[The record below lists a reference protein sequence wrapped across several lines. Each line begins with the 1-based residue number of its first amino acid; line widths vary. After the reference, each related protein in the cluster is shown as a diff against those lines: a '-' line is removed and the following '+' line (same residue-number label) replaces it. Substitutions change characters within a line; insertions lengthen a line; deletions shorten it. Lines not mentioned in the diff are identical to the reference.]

1 MNMSIGKNTLNNEAM
16 MNFVAR
22 VEDRERAKKAISDE
36 IGVIYAEAKAAN
48 LSGPGLRGVV
58 KARKMKPS
66 QFRESEDLRDVYFH
80 AAGLLEE
87 PPLFRSIEALAGD
100 DMSKQAIIDR
110 FAKLVPPSGSI
121 VVEMDGPP
129 IRITRDKDGMVSM
142 TEVVEK
148 QIPTVGRNNT
158 TPRAPTKVDVPH
170 VDADGAEKLGRQAF
184 KDDVAIINNPF
195 PFGDARRARWD
206 MGWRRESGGDGM
218 GPEEE

>member
-1 MNMSIGKNTLNNEAM
+1 MNISIGKNTLNNEAM
-16 MNFVAR
+16 MDFISR
-22 VEDRERAKKAISDE
+22 IEDRERAKKAINDE
-36 IGVIYAEAKAAN
+36 IGIIYAEAKAVN
-48 LSGPGLRGVV
+48 LSTPGIRAVV
-58 KARKMKPS
+58 KARKLKPS

-121 VVEMDGPP
+121 VVEMEGPP
-129 IRITRDKDGMVSM
+129 IRITRDKDGAVTM

-148 QIPTVGRNNT
+148 PIPTTVKNT
-158 TPRAPTKVDVPH
+158 PQRSTTTKVDIPNC
-170 VDADGAEKLGRQAF
+170 DADGAEKLGRQAF
-184 KDDVAIINNPF
+184 KDDVPIIGNPF

-218 GPEEE
+218 GPEE

>member
-1 MNMSIGKNTLNNEAM
+1 MSMSIGKNTLNNEVM
-16 MNFVAR
+16 MDFISR
-22 VEDRERAKKAISDE
+22 VEDRERAKKQISDE
-36 IGVIYAEAKAAN
+36 IGIIYAEVKAAN
-48 LSGPGLRGVV
+48 LSTAGLRAVV
-58 KARKMKPS
+58 KARKLKPS

-100 DMSKQAIIDR
+100 DMSKQAVIDR

-129 IRITRDKDGMVSM
+129 IRITRDKDGAVTM

-148 QIPTVGRNNT
+148 QSPTTNRTT
-158 TPRAPTKVDVPH
+158 TPRTPAKADVPN
-170 VDADGAEKLGRQAF
+170 VDAEGAEKLGRQAF
-184 KDDVAIINNPF
+184 LEDAAIITNPF

-218 GPEEE
+218 GPEE

>member
-1 MNMSIGKNTLNNEAM
+1 MTISIGKNTLNNEAM

-48 LSGPGLRGVV
+48 LSTAGLRGVV
-58 KARKMKPS
+58 KARKLKPS

-80 AAGLLEE
+80 AAGLLDE

-121 VVEMDGPP
+121 VVEMEGPP
-129 IRITRDKDGMVSM
+129 IRITRDKDGAVTM
-142 TEVVEK
+142 TKVIEK
-148 QIPTVGRNNT
+148 QIPTTNRNTN
-158 TPRAPTKVDVPH
+158 PRSPAKADVPN

-184 KDDVAIINNPF
+184 KDDIAIINNPF

-218 GPEEE
+218 GPEE

>member
-1 MNMSIGKNTLNNEAM
+1 MSIGKNTLNNEVM
-16 MNFVAR
+16 MDFISR
-22 VEDRERAKKAISDE
+22 VEDRERAKKQISDE
-36 IGVIYAEAKAAN
+36 IGIIYAEVKAAN
-48 LSGPGLRGVV
+48 LSTAGLRAVV
-58 KARKMKPS
+58 KARKLKPS

-100 DMSKQAIIDR
+100 DMSKQAVIDR

-121 VVEMDGPP
+121 VVEMDGPA
-129 IRITRDKDGMVSM
+129 IRITRDKDGAVTM

-148 QIPTVGRNNT
+148 QIPTTNRNT
-158 TPRAPTKVDVPH
+158 TPRAQARADVPN

-184 KDDVAIINNPF
+184 LNDAAIITNPF

-218 GPEEE
+218 GPEE

>member
-1 MNMSIGKNTLNNEAM
+1 MNTIGKNTLNNEAM
-16 MNFVAR
+16 MGFISR
-22 VEDRERAKKAISDE
+22 VEDRERAKKIINDE

-48 LSGPGLRGVV
+48 LSTAGIRGVV

-121 VVEMDGPP
+121 VVEMEGPP
-129 IRITRDKDGMVSM
+129 IRITRDKDGAVTM

-148 QIPTVGRNNT
+148 QIPTTNRNT
-158 TPRAPTKVDVPH
+158 TPRSRPSAEIPD
-170 VDADGAEKLGRQAF
+170 VDANGAEKLGRQAF
-184 KDDVAIINNPF
+184 RDDAAIIDNPF
-195 PFGDARRARWD
+195 PFGDARRPRWD